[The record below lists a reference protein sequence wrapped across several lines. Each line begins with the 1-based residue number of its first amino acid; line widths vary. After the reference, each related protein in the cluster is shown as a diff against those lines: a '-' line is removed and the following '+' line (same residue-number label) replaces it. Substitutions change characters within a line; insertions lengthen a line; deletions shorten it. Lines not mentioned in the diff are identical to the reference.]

1 MCQKRNNPPHHQG
14 CNGLSP
20 TIYLEYHGN
29 FCKYIYVLLL
39 LEHGFIE
46 KYIPC
51 YQRQTAQIAENNSTK
66 ILWNFLSQTD
76 HQVINNKPDL
86 IAVDKIIKTANL
98 IEVAVPND
106 YNICNKCLQKMRA
119 YANLSGEIKTFWN
132 LNKLQTIL
140 IIIGAMG
147 TFYKKFDNDISKL
160 GLTKH
165 KFRAEEAQKITLLQS
180 FS

>member
-1 MCQKRNNPPHHQG
+1 MSNLLCQKRNHPPHHQG

-29 FCKYIYVLLL
+29 VCKYIYVLLL

-51 YQRQTAQIAENNSTK
+51 YQHQTAQIAENNSTK

-76 HQVINNKPDL
+76 HQVINNKPDS

-106 YNICNKCLQKMRA
+106 YNICNKRLQKMRA
-119 YANLSGEIKTFWN
+119 YANASTCLVKLRHSGIWINCKQFWSLLALWERSTKN
-132 LNKLQTIL
+132 LIMTSQNLV
-140 IIIGAMG
+140 
-147 TFYKKFDNDISKL
+147 
-160 GLTKH
+160 
-165 KFRAEEAQKITLLQS
+165 
-180 FS
+180 

>member
-29 FCKYIYVLLL
+29 VCKYIYVLLL

-86 IAVDKIIKTANL
+86 IAVDKIIKQPIWLRSLSQMTTISVINVSKKCEHMQICLVKLRHSGIWINCKQFWSLLALWERSTKNL
-98 IEVAVPND
+98 I
-106 YNICNKCLQKMRA
+106 ITSQ
-119 YANLSGEIKTFWN
+119 NLV
-132 LNKLQTIL
+132 
-140 IIIGAMG
+140 
-147 TFYKKFDNDISKL
+147 
-160 GLTKH
+160 
-165 KFRAEEAQKITLLQS
+165 
-180 FS
+180 